1 MIDLPLDPGLFE
13 ERLRFEGGL
22 RYHDQHPFHVRMHEG
37 RLSRRELALW
47 VENRYYYQ
55 TRLPIKDALIV
66 AKSENREFRRAWA
79 ERLVEQDGKAR
90 AGADDPDAGG
100 LELWLALAEAV
111 GLDRGRVES
120 FADVLPR
127 VRRACDRYVDFV
139 REATLVEAVASSL
152 TECFA
157 PDLMEQRILA
167 WERHYPWAA
176 RRARGYFERRVRRAR
191 VDSTHGLELVL
202 TEAVTHEAQELCVDA
217 LILKC
222 EILWEMLDAIDAAS
236 TFADRPPAESG
247 TNGAAIGRIA

>member
-1 MIDLPLDPGLFE
+1 MIDLPLDPSLFE

-22 RYHDQHPFHVRMHEG
+22 RYHDRHPFHERMHEG
-37 RLSRRELALW
+37 HLSRRELAIW

-79 ERLVEQDGKAR
+79 ERIVEQDGKAH
-90 AGADDPDAGG
+90 AAADDPEAGG
-100 LELWLALAEAV
+100 LELWLALAEGV
-111 GLDRGRVES
+111 DLDRRRVES

-139 REATLVEAVASSL
+139 REATIVEAVASSL

-157 PDLMEQRILA
+157 PDLMERRILA
-167 WERHYPWAA
+167 WDRHYPWVA
-176 RRARGYFERRVRRAR
+176 RRARAYFERRVRRAR

-202 TEAVTHEAQELCVDA
+202 KEAVTHQVQELCVDA
-217 LILKC
+217 LVLKC
-222 EILWEMLDAIDAAS
+222 EILWEMLDAIDEAS
-236 TFADRPPAESG
+236 AT
-247 TNGAAIGRIA
+247 GAAIGRIA